1 LKRRAEERRIPMRN
15 RKRVLALFVV
25 AAVVVAFTSVLWAAG
40 VEKVNINKASVEEIS
55 KLEKI
60 GPSYAERIVQ
70 YRKEHGPFEKP
81 EDLMKV
87 KGIGPKTFE
96 LNKNRISVD

>member
-1 LKRRAEERRIPMRN
+1 MRN
-15 RKRVLALFVV
+15 SKNVLALFLV
-25 AAVVVAFTSVLWAAG
+25 AAVVVAFTSVLYAEDTG
-40 VEKVNINKASVEEIS
+40 KININTASVKEIA

-96 LNKNRISVD
+96 LNKDKISVD

>member
-1 LKRRAEERRIPMRN
+1 MRN
-15 RKRVLALFVV
+15 RKNVLALFLV
-25 AAVVVAFTSVLWAAG
+25 AAVALAFSSVLWAEDPG
-40 VEKVNINKASVEEIS
+40 KININTASVEEIA

-60 GPSYAERIVQ
+60 GPNYAERIVQ

-96 LNKNRISVD
+96 LNKKKISVD